1 MPPIKVVHLI
11 DGLTMGGAEMMLYK
25 VVSRMD
31 RTKFEGVVIAFME
44 EGPVRKMIEEAG
56 VPVLSLGMAQGKP
69 SAKAFFTLVNL
80 LRRERPAV
88 LQTWSK
94 TADLIGLLAGRR
106 AKVPA
111 ILWNIRSSR
120 KQKGQYSRLTAT
132 AEALCARL
140 SRLPRLIVANS
151 QMGIEAYSEIGYRP
165 KEWRM
170 LPNGFDIGQYAPD
183 ELARGWLRAELGVPD
198 DTFLV
203 GNVGR
208 YHVMKD
214 QPSFVRAA
222 HIFSQKHPDAHY
234 VLVGPGNDVQNEELQ
249 AVLKEGGAGAN
260 IHLLG
265 ERSDV
270 PRISAGLDL
279 FALTSVSEGF
289 PNVVGEAMACGV
301 PCAVTNVGDTAIVV
315 GDTGIVVPPSDPTAM
330 AQAWSQFVEM
340 GEAARRAQGRAARAR
355 ILENYDLETIVNRYE
370 SLYAEMAGE
379 NGKRR

>member
-11 DGLTMGGAEMMLYK
+11 DGLTMGGAEMMLFK
-25 VVSRMD
+25 VASQMD
-31 RTKFEGVVIAFME
+31 RTKFDAVVIAFMD
-44 EGPVRKMIEEAG
+44 EGPVRDKIEESG
-56 VPVLSLGMAQGKP
+56 IRVLSLGMKQGKP
-69 SAKAFFTLVNL
+69 SIKAFFALVNL

-94 TADLIGLLAGRR
+94 TADLIGLLAGKC
-106 AKVPA
+106 AKIPS

-120 KQKGQYSRLTAT
+120 KKKGHYSRLTAT

-140 SRLPRLIVANS
+140 SKLPRLVVANS
-151 QMGIEAYSEIGYRP
+151 QDGIEAYSEIGYRP

-170 LPNGFDIGQYAPD
+170 LPNGFDIGRYAPD
-183 ELARGWLRAELGVPD
+183 DSARVWLREELGIPAD
-198 DTFLV
+198 AFLV

-222 HIFSQKHPDAHY
+222 HIFAKKRPSAHF
-234 VLVGPGNDVQNEELQ
+234 VLVGPGNDAQNEELR
-249 AVLKEGGAGAN
+249 AVLKEGGASDN
-260 IHLLG
+260 IHLMG

-301 PCAVTNVGDTAIVV
+301 PCAVTNVGDAAIVV
-315 GDTGIVVPPSDPTAM
+315 GDTGVVIPPSDPVAM
-330 AQAWSQFVEM
+330 AEAWERFAEM
-340 GEAARRAQGRAARAR
+340 GEEARKAQGRAARAR
-355 ILENYDLETIVNRYE
+355 ILENYDLEMIVKRYE

-379 NGKRR
+379 HEKRR